1 MKEAKLA
8 SIICISVIVFC
19 NSCNIVADKPNAEP
33 VTAIL
38 GAFPKEVIMLKEQV
52 ANKEVHIIEEMEFVS
67 GRLRGKK
74 VTVAFTGIGKVNAAM
89 TCGLMIEHFKPS
101 EVIFTGIAGG
111 VNPDLQFGDIVIGT
125 KTAQHDLGLFTDDGI
140 RQRGTRNPLTGMR
153 NPVFF
158 EADERLLAVA
168 EQAAKQVKLTTIT
181 TSSGERKP
189 KIVKGVIVTG
199 DVFVSSASKSEEL
212 RSKLGAE
219 VVEMEGAAVAQIC
232 YQRGIACLVIRSLSD
247 KADAKARQD
256 WRQFHELA
264 AENSSRLVTE
274 IAGLLGSEAS
284 IEKVR
289 AN

>member
-1 MKEAKLA
+1 MKEGKVAVV
-8 SIICISVIVFC
+8 ICISLIVLC
-19 NSCNIVADKPNAEP
+19 TSCNIVPDNSNAEP
-33 VTAIL
+33 VMAIL
-38 GAFPKEVIMLKEQV
+38 GAFPKEVIKLKEQV
-52 ANKEVHIIEEMEFVS
+52 ANKEVDIIEEMEFVS

-74 VTVAFTGIGKVNAAM
+74 VAIAFTGIGKVNAAM
-89 TCGLMIEHFKPS
+89 TCGLMIEHFKPK

-140 RQRGTRNPLTGMR
+140 IQRGTRNPLTGMR

-158 EADERLLAVA
+158 EADERLLAAA
-168 EQAAKQVKLTTIT
+168 EQAARQVQLKTIT
-181 TSSGERKP
+181 TSRGERKP
-189 KIVKGVIVTG
+189 KIIKGVIATG

-212 RSKLGAE
+212 RSKLGSE
-219 VVEMEGAAVAQIC
+219 VVEMEGGAVAQIC
-232 YQRGIACLVIRSLSD
+232 YQRGIPCLVIRSVSD

-264 AENSSRLVTE
+264 AENSARLVTE
-274 IAGLLGSEAS
+274 IAGLLGSEVS

>member
-8 SIICISVIVFC
+8 TIVCISMIVLC
-19 NSCNIVADKPNAEP
+19 ASCNNVADNPNTEP
-33 VTAIL
+33 FTAIL

-52 ANKEVHIIEEMEFVS
+52 ANKEVYIIEEMEFVS

-74 VTVAFTGIGKVNAAM
+74 VAIAFTGIGKVNAAM
-89 TCGLMIEHFKPS
+89 TCGLMIEHFKPK

-125 KTAQHDLGLFTDDGI
+125 KTAQHDLGLFTAEGI
-140 RQRGTRNPLTGMR
+140 IQRGTRNPLTGIR

-158 EADERLLAVA
+158 EADERLLALA
-168 EQAAKQVKLTTIT
+168 EQAAKQVKFKTIKT
-181 TSSGERKP
+181 DSGERKP
-189 KIVKGVIVTG
+189 KIIKGVIATG
-199 DVFVSSASKSEEL
+199 DVFVSSSSKSEEL

-232 YQRGIACLVIRSLSD
+232 YQRGIPCLVIRSVSD

-256 WRQFHELA
+256 WQQFHELA
-264 AENSSRLVTE
+264 AENSARLVTE

-289 AN
+289 SN

>member
-1 MKEAKLA
+1 MKEGKLA
-8 SIICISVIVFC
+8 VVICISVIILC
-19 NSCNIVADKPNAEP
+19 TSCNIVSDNSHAEP

-38 GAFPKEVIMLKEQV
+38 GAFPKEVIMLKEQA
-52 ANKEVHIIEEMEFVS
+52 ANKKVDIIEEMEFVS

-74 VTVAFTGIGKVNAAM
+74 VAIAFTGIGKVNAAM
-89 TCGLMIEHFKPS
+89 TCGLMIEHFKPK

-111 VNPDLQFGDIVIGT
+111 INPDLRFGDIVIGT

-140 RQRGTRNPLTGMR
+140 IQRGTRNPLTGMR

-158 EADERLLAVA
+158 EVDERLLAAA
-168 EQAAKQVKLTTIT
+168 ERAAKQVQLKTIKT
-181 TSSGERKP
+181 EGGERKP
-189 KIVKGVIVTG
+189 KIIKGVIATG
-199 DVFVSSASKSEEL
+199 NVFVSSTSKSEEL

-219 VVEMEGAAVAQIC
+219 VVEMEGGAVAQIC
-232 YQRGIACLVIRSLSD
+232 YQRGIPCLVIRSVSD

-256 WRQFHELA
+256 WLQFHELA
-264 AENSSRLVTE
+264 AENSARLVTE
-274 IAGLLGSEAS
+274 IVGLLGTKAS

>member
-1 MKEAKLA
+1 VKEAKLA
-8 SIICISVIVFC
+8 IIVCISVIVLC
-19 NSCNIVADKPNAEP
+19 TSCNIVPDNSNAEA
-33 VTAIL
+33 VTSIL
-38 GAFPKEVIMLKEQV
+38 GAFPKEVIILKEQV

-74 VTVAFTGIGKVNAAM
+74 VAIAFTGIGKVNAAM
-89 TCGLMIEHFKPS
+89 TCGLMIEHFKPK

-153 NPVFF
+153 NPIFF
-158 EADERLLAVA
+158 EADERLVAVA
-168 EQAAKQVKLTTIT
+168 ERAAERVRLKTIKT
-181 TSSGERKP
+181 NSGERKP
-189 KIVKGVIVTG
+189 EIIKGVIATG

-212 RSKLGAE
+212 RIKLGAE

-232 YQRGIACLVIRSLSD
+232 YQRGIPCLVIRSVSD
-247 KADAKARQD
+247 KADSKARQD

-264 AENSSRLVTE
+264 AENSARLVTE
-274 IAGLLGSEAS
+274 MAGLLGSEVS